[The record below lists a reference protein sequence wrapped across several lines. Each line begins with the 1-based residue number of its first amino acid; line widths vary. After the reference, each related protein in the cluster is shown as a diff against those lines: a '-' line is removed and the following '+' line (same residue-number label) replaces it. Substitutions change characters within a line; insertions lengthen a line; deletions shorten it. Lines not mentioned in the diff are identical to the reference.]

1 MIKVIAFN
9 SSLQQSKPNINV
21 GTIGH
26 VDHGKTTLTAA
37 ITKVLAKA
45 GQSRFVGYDQI
56 DQAPEEK
63 ARGITINIAH
73 VGYESPTRKYAHT
86 DCPGHADYVKN
97 MISGA
102 SQMDGAIL
110 LVAATDGMM
119 PQTREHILLAKQAST
134 TLCIYFLLSKLKT
147 TSTIRNARLPM
158 VTLVTRF
165 SQPCPFPLSFHCLAD
180 NLISTLRLLFDRR
193 LLLFGFCLP
202 HWPRDSI
209 FSVLLVAEIYARCKA
224 LRVSQCKRCR
234 PLCPPLVFKLM
245 KTSWSADD
253 ILYFYYLNRKNSK
266 THKTS
271 FLAFRLV

>member
-1 MIKVIAFN
+1 VIKVIAFN

-147 TSTIRNARLPM
+147 TSTIRNAPNGH
-158 VTLVTRF
+158 
-165 SQPCPFPLSFHCLAD
+165 SGDKIQ
-180 NLISTLRLLFDRR
+180 STLPFSFVVSLLSGQLDFD
-193 LLLFGFCLP
+193 
-202 HWPRDSI
+202 
-209 FSVLLVAEIYARCKA
+209 AEAA
-224 LRVSQCKRCR
+224 V
-234 PLCPPLVFKLM
+234 
-245 KTSWSADD
+245 
-253 ILYFYYLNRKNSK
+253 
-266 THKTS
+266 
-271 FLAFRLV
+271 

>member
-1 MIKVIAFN
+1 M
-9 SSLQQSKPNINV
+9 QQTKPNINV

-73 VGYESPTRKYAHT
+73 VGYESSTRKYAHT

-134 TLCIYFLLSKLKT
+134 AMYVYIFSQSSKQQLEMLVISCCIT
-147 TSTIRNARLPM
+147 
-158 VTLVTRF
+158 
-165 SQPCPFPLSFHCLAD
+165 SQPCPFHLSF
-180 NLISTLRLLFDRR
+180 
-193 LLLFGFCLP
+193 
-202 HWPRDSI
+202 
-209 FSVLLVAEIYARCKA
+209 
-224 LRVSQCKRCR
+224 
-234 PLCPPLVFKLM
+234 
-245 KTSWSADD
+245 
-253 ILYFYYLNRKNSK
+253 
-266 THKTS
+266 
-271 FLAFRLV
+271 